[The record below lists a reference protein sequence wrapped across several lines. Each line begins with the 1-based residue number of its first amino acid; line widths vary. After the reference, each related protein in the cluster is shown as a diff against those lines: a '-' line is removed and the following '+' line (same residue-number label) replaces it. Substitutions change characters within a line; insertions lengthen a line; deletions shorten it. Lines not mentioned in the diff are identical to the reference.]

1 MSIGTLSK
9 EDMIQC
15 RKSSSEMLRA
25 NRARWFAKKN
35 GYLPTRQHEQVDN
48 ITGIQDKIN
57 ALEEAREI
65 KEAVS
70 EVWDLH

>member
-1 MSIGTLSK
+1 MSITALSK

-15 RKSSSEMLRA
+15 RKSSSEILRA
-25 NRARWFAKKN
+25 NRARWYAKKN
-35 GYLPTRQHEQVDN
+35 GDLPIRQHVQVDS

-65 KEAVS
+65 EEAVS
-70 EVWDLH
+70 EVWDLQ